1 VVMDSLARDFLYAG
15 SVVGILGILTLT
27 ILQLMLVGRQRKS
40 LFTFLSVLFVPSNEL
55 SDIERLTKKI
65 GIYLSL
71 AGSVTVLISGFA
83 LWAFT

>member
-1 VVMDSLARDFLYAG
+1 MLDSLARDFLYAG
-15 SVVGILGILTLT
+15 SIVGILGILTLT

-40 LFTFLSVLFVPSNEL
+40 LFTFLLVLFVPNNEL
-55 SDIERLTKKI
+55 TDTERLIKKI

-83 LWAFT
+83 LWTFT